1 MLKDGFLRFCND
13 PEIACCKAEAE
24 LGRLRQENAAL
35 KSERDEQYKTAQT
48 AIRAMTEEYNKAVK
62 DNAVLHR
69 ALGNAVKYFN
79 CSRCGYAG
87 KCDKRSHENCA
98 DVFARR
104 AREETEK

>member
-1 MLKDGFLRFCND
+1 MLSID
-13 PEIACCKAEAE
+13 EIRAKAEALRAGE
-24 LGRLRQENAAL
+24 YDGITVYDHAHDLDALCDEVERLRKE
-35 KSERDEQYKTAQT
+35 T
-48 AIRAMTEEYNKAVK
+48 
-62 DNAVLHR
+62 AVLHR